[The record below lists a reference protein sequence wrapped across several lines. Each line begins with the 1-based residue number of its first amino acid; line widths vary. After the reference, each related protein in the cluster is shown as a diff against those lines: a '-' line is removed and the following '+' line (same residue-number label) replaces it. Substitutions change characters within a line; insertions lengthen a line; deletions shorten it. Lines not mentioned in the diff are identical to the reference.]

1 MNQPTTWIFLF
12 LPLLWLN
19 LQTTGGEIHSLRY
32 IYTAFSKPVGLE
44 GLHEFTAMGLLDNR
58 MIDYFDSDNQTK
70 VPKQDWMK
78 ERLPDDYWEKGTQ
91 SRKSKQQWFKVNIEI
106 LMKRMEQNDTNN
118 HVLQWMHGCEGET
131 QPNDTLKFKSGM
143 DKYSYDGDDFLSFD
157 DANSVWVAPITA
169 AVLTKTKWD
178 GVQVLK
184 EYTKGYLENECMDW
198 LNKFKEYG
206 EQQLREASAPQVFL
220 FAKKTKIETNIMLT
234 CLATG
239 FYPKDITMN
248 IKRNGRVLT
257 EADGLVSSGV
267 RPNDDDTHQ
276 IRKSVE
282 ILRNDPSTYTCQI
295 IHKAT
300 GVDVENVWDRKIP
313 DVPSDGPPAL
323 AVVAAVIVVLLIVAG
338 VVGVVVF
345 LKFRNNVRSSVS
357 HVPISI
363 NAAPLIVSSVPVT
376 STDNKGSN
384 SSLSGSDSGV
394 SSEIH
399 SLRYIYT
406 AFSKPVGLEGLHE
419 FTAMGLLDDRMID
432 YFDSD
437 HQVKVPKQDWMK
449 ERLPDDYW
457 EKGTQSRKSKQ
468 QWFKVNMEILMK
480 RMRQNDSDVH
490 VLQWMHGCEGE
501 TQPDDTLKFKRGI
514 DRYGY
519 DGNDF
524 LYFNDTNSVWVAAVP
539 AAEPSK
545 RKWDGV
551 QVLIEYTKGYLEN
564 ECMDWLNKFVEYGK
578 TDKSSPEV
586 YMFVKDTNTET
597 NVTLTCMAT
606 GFYPKDI
613 TLQIKKNGRVIT
625 EEDGLVSTGVRP
637 NNDDTYQTRDSVEIL
652 RNQMSAFTCEVIH
665 SASGVHINRSLG
677 HGDTAIDPGNQDP
690 SPEKEVALHDNVV
703 VY

>member
-1 MNQPTTWIFLF
+1 MFIIAV
-12 LPLLWLN
+12 LLL
-19 LQTTGGEIHSLRY
+19 LSTGLTVNSEIHSLRY

-106 LMKRMEQNDTNN
+106 LMKRMEQNDTNV
-118 HVLQWMHGCEGET
+118 HVLQWMHGCDGET
-131 QPNDTLKFKSGM
+131 QPDNTVKFKRGINM
-143 DKYSYDGDDFLSFD
+143 YAYDGNDFLSFD
-157 DANSVWVAPITA
+157 DTNSVWVAAVPA
-169 AVLTKTKWD
+169 AEPTKRKWD
-178 GVQVLK
+178 EVQVLK

-198 LNKFKEYG
+198 LNKFKNYG
-206 EQQLREASAPQVFL
+206 EQQLKQASPPEVFL
-220 FAKKTKIETNIMLT
+220 FAKQTKIETNIMLT

-257 EADGLVSSGV
+257 VEDGLESSGV

-282 ILRNDPSTYTCQI
+282 ILRSDSSTYTCQI
-295 IHKAT
+295 IHNAT
-300 GVDVENVWDRKIP
+300 GVDVENVWASDR
-313 DVPSDGPPAL
+313 
-323 AVVAAVIVVLLIVAG
+323 
-338 VVGVVVF
+338 
-345 LKFRNNVRSSVS
+345 
-357 HVPISI
+357 
-363 NAAPLIVSSVPVT
+363 
-376 STDNKGSN
+376 
-384 SSLSGSDSGV
+384 SLSNGSDSGV

-690 SPEKEVALHDNVV
+690 SPEKEVALHDNGEDTV
-703 VY
+703 

>member
-198 LNKFKEYG
+198 LNKFKNYG
-206 EQQLREASAPQVFL
+206 EKQLREASPPEVFL
-220 FAKKTKIETNIMLT
+220 FAKETKIETNIMLT

-257 EADGLVSSGV
+257 VEDGLESSGV

-282 ILRNDPSTYTCQI
+282 ILRSDSSTYTCQI
-295 IHKAT
+295 IHNAT
-300 GVDVENVWDRKIP
+300 GVDVENVWASDR
-313 DVPSDGPPAL
+313 
-323 AVVAAVIVVLLIVAG
+323 
-338 VVGVVVF
+338 
-345 LKFRNNVRSSVS
+345 
-357 HVPISI
+357 
-363 NAAPLIVSSVPVT
+363 
-376 STDNKGSN
+376 
-384 SSLSGSDSGV
+384 SLSNGSDSGV

-690 SPEKEVALHDNVV
+690 SPEKEVALHDNGEDTV
-703 VY
+703 

>member
-1 MNQPTTWIFLF
+1 MSPAALFILLGSFL
-12 LPLLWLN
+12 LVN
-19 LQTTGGEIHSLRY
+19 SEIHSLRY
-32 IYTAFSKPVGLE
+32 IYTAFSKPLGLE

-58 MIDYFDSDNQTK
+58 MIDYFDSDHPVK
-70 VPKQDWMK
+70 VPKQTWMK
-78 ERLPDDYWEKGTQ
+78 ERLRDDYWEKGTQ

-106 LMKRMEQNDTNN
+106 LMKRMRQNDSDV
-118 HVLQWMHGCEGET
+118 HVLQWMHGCDGET
-131 QPNDTLKFKSGM
+131 QPDNTLKFKRGI
-143 DKYSYDGDDFLSFD
+143 DRYAYDGNDFLSFD
-157 DANSVWVAPITA
+157 VVNAVWVAAVPA
-169 AVLTKTKWD
+169 AEPTKRKWD
-178 GVQVLK
+178 EVQVLK

-198 LNKFKEYG
+198 LNKFKNYG
-206 EQQLREASAPQVFL
+206 EQQLRQASPPEVFV
-220 FAKKTKIETNIMLT
+220 FAKETKIETNMLT

-239 FYPKDITMN
+239 FYSKDITMN

-257 EADGLVSSGV
+257 VEDELMSSGV
-267 RPNDDDTHQ
+267 QPNDDDTHQ
-276 IRKSVE
+276 IRNSVE
-282 ILRNDPSTYTCQI
+282 ILRSDSSKYSCQV
-295 IHKAT
+295 IHEAT
-300 GVDVENVWDRKIP
+300 GVDVEKVWASDR
-313 DVPSDGPPAL
+313 
-323 AVVAAVIVVLLIVAG
+323 
-338 VVGVVVF
+338 
-345 LKFRNNVRSSVS
+345 
-357 HVPISI
+357 
-363 NAAPLIVSSVPVT
+363 
-376 STDNKGSN
+376 
-384 SSLSGSDSGV
+384 SLSNGSDSGV

-690 SPEKEVALHDNVV
+690 SPEKEVALHDNGEDTV
-703 VY
+703 